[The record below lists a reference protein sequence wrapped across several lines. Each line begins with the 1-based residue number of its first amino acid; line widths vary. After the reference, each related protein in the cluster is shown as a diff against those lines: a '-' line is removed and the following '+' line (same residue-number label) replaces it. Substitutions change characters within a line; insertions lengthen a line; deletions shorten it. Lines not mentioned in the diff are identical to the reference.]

1 MQKSFSLKRLYFTL
15 ISIVWIIWMM
25 IGYGTLIYTLV
36 NGAII
41 TNEEYIAG
49 WNYSYPIKECEN
61 PYVKPEWQSV
71 SKTSVEIQKCK
82 DEATKTVLQ
91 TRAYNK
97 KIDVINWIVRWTL
110 FLILFITHFPF
121 MMKKEE

>member
-1 MQKSFSLKRLYFTL
+1 
-15 ISIVWIIWMM
+15 MM
-25 IGYGTLIYTLV
+25 IGYGTLIYSLV
-36 NGAII
+36 NSAII

-97 KIDVINWIVRWTL
+97 KLDVINWTVRWTL
-110 FLILFITHFPF
+110 FLILFITHFPV